1 MHFVG
6 FFAASMD
13 VQNTSRRCL
22 QQYGCR
28 MTNYFPGAA
37 NVPIRTHL
45 QLDVGPRR
53 PRAWHMVHPFYCQP
67 DISTECQLI
76 IFGGNAHIKGD
87 SGDREDMADL
97 RILTFGVKSLRNH
110 CLSVI
115 VEAAKDREIQNAE
128 ELWTLLPA
136 SVPKANK
143 DQIKAAFAAEQNC
156 AAETPRF
163 SKTTVNQ

>member
-6 FFAASMD
+6 CFAASMD
-13 VQNTSRRCL
+13 VQNNSRCCL
-22 QQYGCR
+22 QQYSCS

-37 NVPIRTHL
+37 NVPIHTHL

-87 SGDREDMADL
+87 SGDREDIADL
-97 RILTFGVKSLRNH
+97 RILTLVS
-110 CLSVI
+110 
-115 VEAAKDREIQNAE
+115 A
-128 ELWTLLPA
+128 
-136 SVPKANK
+136 
-143 DQIKAAFAAEQNC
+143 
-156 AAETPRF
+156 
-163 SKTTVNQ
+163 